1 LNELYEYR
9 SIRSIKKLQ
18 TAPEMRKKSPET
30 TVKIIGAA
38 RAIAL
43 ELGSKATTMEAIAAR
58 AGIAKGTLY
67 AYFPDK
73 DAVFTA
79 VIEDLADS
87 KSEAFAEAFIGE
99 GPIAER
105 VGRGLAAKFGVAAE
119 LLEGSPFADE
129 LIGEHNRLSPRLE
142 TADKAIGDVIIA
154 EMEGAGIG
162 DADKIVPVL
171 MAAGSG
177 MLIKFPKAKDV
188 REGMVLLCERVVKP

>member
-1 LNELYEYR
+1 MFL
-9 SIRSIKKLQ
+9 
-18 TAPEMRKKSPET
+18 ET
-30 TVKIIGAA
+30 PLPAA
-38 RAIAL
+38 
-43 ELGSKATTMEAIAAR
+43 
-58 AGIAKGTLY
+58 AG
-67 AYFPDK
+67 
-73 DAVFTA
+73 V
-79 VIEDLADS
+79 DLRLDDRQS
-87 KSEAFAEAFIGE
+87 
-99 GPIAER
+99 
-105 VGRGLAAKFGVAAE
+105 AAE